1 MELRTTA
8 KVFPPPPPCPQSVW
22 PRLTPTRW
30 QPVASS
36 WTAWTL
42 ATVTSIWIAVVLIS
56 VFSPEMIHGS
66 EQQRMPV
73 AAFGTWLWGFGA
85 SFASFAAM
93 ARLRGDLVRRP
104 LWMMVFGATVGIWS
118 AATLVSV
125 FGPTHVTGS
134 DPTTIPVASLI
145 APIVAMVGTI
155 VAVTIVRVAH
165 GLSRVS
171 QEVR

>member
-1 MELRTTA
+1 
-8 KVFPPPPPCPQSVW
+8 
-22 PRLTPTRW
+22 
-30 QPVASS
+30 
-36 WTAWTL
+36 
-42 ATVTSIWIAVVLIS
+42 
-56 VFSPEMIHGS
+56 
-66 EQQRMPV
+66 
-73 AAFGTWLWGFGA
+73 
-85 SFASFAAM
+85 
-93 ARLRGDLVRRP
+93 
-104 LWMMVFGATVGIWS
+104 MMVFGATVGIWS